1 MFKFKNIDS
10 FTPGRFERM
19 GMLKGKRWYT
29 GLQEIDE
36 NNREYAL
43 VLFKPKRKEHGD
55 KKVFCANHYGEF
67 IGYLLSLGSRT
78 PACKVELAHLSEY
91 YENIHKE
98 RNNGTP
104 EEKDGCISYSHQEKG
119 QILHHGKLVID
130 EYLRE
135 NSSSEFEFKKY
146 YENDIDICIA
156 AIEEETRR
164 YYQKSSFKRSED
176 YIEEKVKEN
185 RKAALNMIVYDCL
198 YGNNDRHD
206 ENWAM
211 VKDLDGL
218 DISLYPLYDN
228 ERVLGLYENIRTIE
242 SSLEKNTVEQDSE
255 KTLFSRMTVPEQNAT
270 SSSYKD
276 VLTHILSK
284 YSEVGE
290 ILETHLKGNP
300 PMKVKMYLESCENLP
315 KQYVAYGMKMYESRY
330 NFAKNLVRE
339 SKETKKKALHEN
351 PDELDNR

>member
-1 MFKFKNIDS
+1 MFKFRNIDS

-29 GLQEIDE
+29 GLENADE
-36 NNREYAL
+36 NSKEYAL

-78 PACKVELAHLSEY
+78 PACKVELAHLSTY

-104 EEKDGCISYSHQEKG
+104 EEKDGCISYSQLERG

-135 NSSSEFEFKKY
+135 QEIPIFDLKKY
-146 YENDIDICIA
+146 YENDIDMCIA
-156 AIEEETRR
+156 SVEEETKRF
-164 YYQKSSFKRSED
+164 YQKSSFKRSEE
-176 YIEEKVKEN
+176 YINSKVAEN
-185 RKAALNMIVYDCL
+185 RKAMLNMIVYDCL

-211 VKDLDGL
+211 VKDMLNM
-218 DISLYPLYDN
+218 IVYD
-228 ERVLGLYENIRTIE
+228 L
-242 SSLEKNTVEQDSE
+242 
-255 KTLFSRMTVPEQNAT
+255 
-270 SSSYKD
+270 
-276 VLTHILSK
+276 
-284 YSEVGE
+284 
-290 ILETHLKGNP
+290 
-300 PMKVKMYLESCENLP
+300 
-315 KQYVAYGMKMYESRY
+315 
-330 NFAKNLVRE
+330 
-339 SKETKKKALHEN
+339 
-351 PDELDNR
+351 